1 VLPYFGMSYLYKRSN
16 WLWHYLIRYRL
27 TGIVW
32 RPLVEWTR
40 FRHVGFRRKLQ
51 HRPVAGSPRAA
62 TVLPAGV

>member
-1 VLPYFGMSYLYKRSN
+1 MLPYFGMSYLYKRSN

-40 FRHVGFRRKLQ
+40 LRHIGFRKELLR
-51 HRPVAGSPRAA
+51 RGSETPSRGA